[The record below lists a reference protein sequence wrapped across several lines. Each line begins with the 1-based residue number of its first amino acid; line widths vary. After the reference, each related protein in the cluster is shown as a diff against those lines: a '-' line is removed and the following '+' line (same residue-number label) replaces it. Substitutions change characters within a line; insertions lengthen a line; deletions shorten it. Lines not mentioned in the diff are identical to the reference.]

1 MKRALT
7 IIGLGLAGMVLAVA
21 VSVAAF
27 ALVGDSLSEPSTG
40 KIQVPAASKGPTD
53 DATHGKTPSPS
64 DEATHSQTPS
74 PSTPSATASPSDDHG
89 GSSGDGGGGGSEPGD
104 DNGGSDGG
112 HGSDD

>member
-1 MKRALT
+1 MKRTLT
-7 IIGLGLAGMVLAVA
+7 IIGLSLAGMALAVG

-53 DATHGKTPSPS
+53 DATHSQSPSPS
-64 DEATHSQTPS
+64 A
-74 PSTPSATASPSDDHG
+74 PSATASPSDDHG
-89 GSSGDGGGGGSEPGD
+89 GDSGGGGGGGSEPGD
-104 DNGGSDGG
+104 DSGGSGGG